1 MTLRWIK
8 KSTNRIDNRKADI
21 TFIENYKQR
30 PNKSITKTPTRIVL
44 NKKSVLLGICRKRQQ
59 FTELRTIR
67 AVENCRRLVSEQI
80 ESFFEQKERTVNNL
94 PEIIVGRKSYSNV
107 FNNNDVEKLYD
118 ETERIILNNLF
129 QRFNCLIAR
138 RQIKTN
144 SDFRFSNQWI
154 SDIFSPL
161 QKYIETKNQTV
172 LITSLVEALSRRT
185 LSDSI
190 ESLVANSIIAKLV
203 CNIDISTILLPKL
216 GISSGLETMELNEE
230 LLKRISGALYSIK
243 VHLIQEINSRIAH
256 IFYEI
261 HDSHLE
267 SALELKIHR
276 LEEKIAVE
284 IYQTELPLVAVKP
297 LASAMGI

>member
-1 MTLRWIK
+1 MTLRWLK
-8 KSTNRIDNRKADI
+8 KSNHRIYNRKADI

-59 FTELRTIR
+59 FTEIRTIR
-67 AVENCRRLVSEQI
+67 AVENCRGLVSEQI

-94 PEIIVGRKSYSNV
+94 SEIIVGRKSNLHL
-107 FNNNDVEKLYD
+107 FNNNDLERLYD
-118 ETERIILNNLF
+118 ETEHIILNNLF
-129 QRFNCLIAR
+129 QRFNCLIAKR
-138 RQIKTN
+138 LIRTN
-144 SDFRFSNQWI
+144 SDQWI

-161 QKYIETKNQTV
+161 QKNIETKNRTV
-172 LITSLVEALSRRT
+172 FITSLVEALSRRT

-190 ESLVANSIIAKLV
+190 ESLVANSILAKLV

-216 GISSGLETMELNEE
+216 GISSSLETMELNEE
-230 LLKRISGALYSIK
+230 IHKRISGALYSIK
-243 VHLIQEINSRIAH
+243 VHIIQEINSRIAH

-284 IYQTELPLVAVKP
+284 IYQTELLEA
-297 LASAMGI
+297 